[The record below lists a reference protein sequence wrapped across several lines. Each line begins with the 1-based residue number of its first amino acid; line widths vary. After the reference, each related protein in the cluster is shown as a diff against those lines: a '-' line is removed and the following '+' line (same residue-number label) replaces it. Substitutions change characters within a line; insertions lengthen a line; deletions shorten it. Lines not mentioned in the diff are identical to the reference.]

1 MRLFSNKLTLALLGL
16 LILIVVIPL
25 VMFLVLARQK
35 AEPKKPTS
43 GPVTHGSL
51 TSSSG
56 INQTPVETASWPVI
70 SRNVP
75 AFASSGYYPA
85 SYANDDSYDTVW
97 RSQGIPAWLA
107 YDLSSVPS
115 SDRGKVLV
123 VWYNES
129 YDYNHTITTEFAYN
143 LPQSYTIDVNP
154 GKGGGKPPKTGW
166 VTLVTVTGNHYH
178 SRQHVIDMT
187 GNNWIR
193 INVTAADGA
202 VQNYDAS
209 INMDVYD
216 ASYGTS
222 DNWIFY
228 GDSITAGAM
237 GHLTTGGEEA
247 FAQLINAKLPRD
259 FPVEESG
266 GTGFL
271 TSGDAAKYINT
282 WLQLFP
288 GKYGGLSYGTNDA
301 IDCVDPNIFY
311 NNYVT
316 LVQAVLSAGKVP
328 VVPHIPWGR
337 NTNIQNCAPALNA
350 KIDVLYHAFPQII
363 KGPDLWAFFRSHQ
376 NLISND
382 NIHPTLTGFGA
393 LRQQWANVM
402 LAAVYVKQ

>member
-1 MRLFSNKLTLALLGL
+1 MRLFSNKLTLALVGL
-16 LILIVVIPL
+16 LILIVLIPL
-25 VMFLVLARQK
+25 IVFLVLAQHNSESK
-35 AEPKKPTS
+35 GPTP
-43 GPVTHGSL
+43 GPVTYG
-51 TSSSG
+51 SSG
-56 INQTPVETASWPVI
+56 ISQTPEETPTWPVI
-70 SRNVP
+70 SRNIP

-97 RSQGIPAWLA
+97 RSQGTPVWLA

-115 SDRGKVLV
+115 SDRSKVLV

-129 YDYNHTITTEFAYN
+129 YDYNHTVDAENAYN
-143 LPQSYTIDVNP
+143 LPQAYTIDVNP

-166 VTLVTVTGNHYH
+166 VTSVTVTGNHYH
-178 SRQHVIDMT
+178 SRQHVIDMA

-193 INVTAADGA
+193 IDVTAVDGA
-202 VQNYDAS
+202 TQNYDAS

-216 ASYGTS
+216 ARYGTS
-222 DNWIFY
+222 DDWIFY

-237 GHLTTGGEEA
+237 GHLTAGGVEA

-266 GTGFL
+266 GTSFL
-271 TSGDAAKYINT
+271 TSSDAAKYINT

-288 GKYGGLSYGTNDA
+288 GKYVGLSYGTNDA
-301 IDCVDPNIFY
+301 IGCVDPNIYY

-328 VVPHIPWGR
+328 VVPHIPWGG

-350 KIDVLYHAFPQII
+350 KIDALYHAFPQIV
-363 KGPDLWAFFRSHQ
+363 KGPDLWTFFRGHQ
-376 NLISND
+376 NLISD
-382 NIHPTLTGFGA
+382 DKIHPTLTGFGA
-393 LRQQWANVM
+393 LRRQWANAM
-402 LAAVYVKQ
+402 LAAVYEKLSHY